1 MNNEKLINQLL
12 EAIEHPEHYTEEQLQ
27 NLLKSEEARQYYQL
41 IADVSSAH
49 SYEKNKGKLTDDMLD
64 SEWQKLQKPQ
74 PSRSHRRYRVAAA
87 VSAILLM
94 SGIALA
100 AIHFVRVNHR
110 QSVGETS
117 ITTMPQPDG
126 KPQKT
131 PSSTDATAPL
141 LPIKDKSPRQFDNVP
156 LGEIVTEM
164 GLFYGVRTTFHSEE
178 AAGLRLRYLWDR
190 SQPVEIAVETLN
202 KFDKVDVTFTN
213 SVIVIQ

>member
-87 VSAILLM
+87 VSALLLM
-94 SGIALA
+94 SGIAL
-100 AIHFVRVNHR
+100 R
-110 QSVGETS
+110 SGE
-117 ITTMPQPDG
+117 
-126 KPQKT
+126 
-131 PSSTDATAPL
+131 ATAEL
-141 LPIKDKSPRQFDNVP
+141 QS
-156 LGEIVTEM
+156 
-164 GLFYGVRTTFHSEE
+164 
-178 AAGLRLRYLWDR
+178 
-190 SQPVEIAVETLN
+190 SQYIGCR
-202 KFDKVDVTFTN
+202 
-213 SVIVIQ
+213 